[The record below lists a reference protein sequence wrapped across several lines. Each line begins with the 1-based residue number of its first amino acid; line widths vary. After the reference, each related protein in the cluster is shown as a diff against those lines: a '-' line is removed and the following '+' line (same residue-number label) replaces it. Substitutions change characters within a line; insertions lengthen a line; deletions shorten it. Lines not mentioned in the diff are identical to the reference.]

1 MINAVARS
9 GLRSSSSD
17 TLRLASRPDFDC
29 WLTYC
34 NTRYM
39 EYETNPDTGPEA
51 QLQSYGEG
59 DTYLVKCLLPD
70 EAANEAFE
78 RIQKEVQWQT
88 MYHHG

>member
-1 MINAVARS
+1 
-9 GLRSSSSD
+9 
-17 TLRLASRPDFDC
+17 
-29 WLTYC
+29 
-34 NTRYM
+34 M
-39 EYETNPDTGPEA
+39 ECETNPDTGPED
-51 QLQSYGEG
+51 QPQSYGEG